1 MKRIK
6 QICLAVM
13 LTLTAAA
20 AIPQAAANAQAVDT
34 AVCGTYKSFVQQGG
48 LYVQTTGSAKQL
60 VAPKT
65 GHKVSSCTADST
77 YIYYT
82 AASTSGKSSSL
93 YRVKPDGSNKQK
105 IAKLS
110 EKKVTLLNAAGDVVY
125 YTSALNSGV
134 VSTRRY
140 SISKG
145 RSYSVKT
152 EFVGTQYSNGYLV
165 GTPKVADGTPTSLYT
180 VRGLTNQ
187 YVRVS
192 RSCVAYQVISSKI
205 YFVEGS
211 SNSITAVK
219 YCDLNGGR
227 IRTLSS
233 KTIKNVNLAQVVPCQ
248 TMVYYTSK
256 KTPGT
261 VYGYTFS
268 TKKTTA
274 IRSKLSKKTTL
285 DGFGKFVVVQSP
297 GRNFYTITAGAAKA
311 VKKGNLG
318 SGTITNV
325 IGSTYFKNTNG
336 TYTVGSIA

>member
-6 QICLAVM
+6 QIGLAAF
-13 LTLTAAA
+13 LTLTAVFML
-20 AIPQAAANAQAVDT
+20 PQAQAADT
-34 AVCGTYKSFVQQGG
+34 AVCGTYKTFVQQGG
-48 LYVQTTGSAKQL
+48 LYVQATGTAKRL

-65 GHKVSSCTADST
+65 GHKVSSCAADTT

-93 YRVKPDGSNKQK
+93 YRIKPDGSGKQK
-105 IAKLS
+105 LAKLS
-110 EKKVTLLNAAGDVVY
+110 EKQVNLLNAAGDVVY
-125 YTSALNSGV
+125 YTASSGSNS

-140 SISKG
+140 SMAKN
-145 RSYSVKT
+145 RSYTVKT
-152 EFVGTQYSNGYLV
+152 DFEGIQYSNGYLV

-227 IRTLSS
+227 IRTLST
-233 KTIKNVNLAQVVPCQ
+233 KTIKNVNLAQVVPGQ
-248 TMVYYTSK
+248 KMVYYTSK

-261 VYGYTFS
+261 VYGYTYS

-274 IRSKLSKKTTL
+274 VRSKLSKRTTL
-285 DGFGKFVVVQSP
+285 DGYGKLIVVQSP
-297 GRNFYTITAGAAKA
+297 GRNFYTITSGASKA
-311 VKKGNLG
+311 VKAGSLG

-325 IGSTYFKNTNG
+325 IGNTYFKNTNG
-336 TYTVGSIA
+336 QYTVGTIAA

>member
-6 QICLAVM
+6 QIGLAAF
-13 LTLTAAA
+13 LALTAVFV
-20 AIPQAAANAQAVDT
+20 IPQAQAADT
-34 AVCGTYKSFVQQGG
+34 AVCGTYKTFVQQGG
-48 LYVQTTGSAKQL
+48 LYVQTTGTAKQL

-65 GHKVSSCTADST
+65 GHKVSSCAADST

-93 YRVKPDGSNKQK
+93 YRVKPDGSEKK
-105 IAKLS
+105 KLAKLS
-110 EKKVTLLNAAGDVVY
+110 EKKVNLLNAAGDVLY
-125 YTSALNSGV
+125 YSVSSGTNS

-140 SISKG
+140 SISKNK
-145 RSYSVKT
+145 SYTVKT
-152 EFVGTQYSNGYLV
+152 GFEGTQYSNGYLV
-165 GTPKVADGTPTSLYT
+165 GTPKTADGTPTSLYT
-180 VRGLTNQ
+180 VRGLTDK

-211 SNSITAVK
+211 SNKITAVK

-227 IRTLSS
+227 IRTLST
-233 KTIKNVNLAQVVPCQ
+233 KTIKNVNLAQVVPGQ
-248 TMVYYTSK
+248 KMVYYTSK

-261 VYGYTFS
+261 VYGYTYS
-268 TKKTTA
+268 TKKTKA
-274 IRSKLSKKTTL
+274 IRSKLSKRTTL
-285 DGFGKFVVVQSP
+285 DGYGKCIVVQSP
-297 GRNFYTITAGAAKA
+297 GRNFYTITSGASKA
-311 VKKGNLG
+311 VKAGSLG

-336 TYTVGSIA
+336 QYTVGTFAA